1 MVGIVGGDFHLAG
14 LTEGGQLSPCICRR
28 LGPTVYSLPQAERD
42 AATIDSI
49 NAVSIAAMLAVS
61 RPCDPAD
68 GDNLIVK
75 FSQVQHG
82 A

>member
-1 MVGIVGGDFHLAG
+1 MSSLPA
-14 LTEGGQLSPCICRR
+14 
-28 LGPTVYSLPQAERD
+28 TVYSLPQAERD
-42 AATIDSI
+42 AVAIDWI

-61 RPCDPAD
+61 TPYNSGESDD
-68 GDNLIVK
+68 LTVK